1 MSEMSDRVAQ
11 MVWGSMYW
19 NAMFPYD
26 KNRKKPLPHMRE
38 AAFPYNLL
46 RLNDTTTVVT
56 LGNDLASK
64 TNPYYAMLQDAEIIH
79 YGNRKKRINVVNQD
93 TGEIMGASA
102 VGRARGWGTKASRS
116 IDSTTNRNRRGSR
129 KLEYQAKWRETSTW
143 YVNKHYKFIDR
154 ILADI
159 MPRIANQLGGT
170 LKVSTMNDTNNVLVG
185 MASEFVN
192 LTPTE

>member
-38 AAFPYNLL
+38 ATFSYNIV
-46 RLNDTTTVVT
+46 RLNDMTSVVT
-56 LGNDLASK
+56 LGNDSAMQ
-64 TNPYYAMLQDAEIIH
+64 TNPYYQMLQDAEIIH
-79 YGNRKKRINVVNQD
+79 YGNRKKRINVVD
-93 TGEIMGASA
+93 KETGEIRTKA
-102 VGRARGWGTKASRS
+102 VGNARGWSTSKSKN
-116 IDSTTNRNRRGSR
+116 IDSSTDRNRRGSR
-129 KLEYQAKWRETSTW
+129 TLDYQSKHNETSTW

-159 MPRIANQLGGT
+159 MPKIAQQLGGT
-170 LKVSTMNDTNNVLVG
+170 LRVGTSTDSNNVLVG
-185 MASEFVN
+185 MASPLVSMSNE
-192 LTPTE
+192 

>member
-19 NAMFPYD
+19 NTMFPYD

-38 AAFPYNLL
+38 ASFPYNLL

-56 LGNDLASK
+56 LGNDMAMR
-64 TNPYYAMLQDAEIIH
+64 TNPYYQILQDAEIIH
-79 YGNRKKRINVVNQD
+79 YGNRKKRINVVD
-93 TGEIMGASA
+93 KETGEIKTKA
-102 VGRARGWGTKASRS
+102 VGNARGWSTSKSKN
-116 IDSTTNRNRRGSR
+116 IDSSTDRNRRGSR
-129 KLEYQAKWRETSTW
+129 SLDYQSKWNETSTW

-159 MPRIANQLGGT
+159 MPKIAQQVGGT
-170 LKVSTMNDTNNVLVG
+170 LKVGTSTDTNNVLVG
-185 MASEFVN
+185 MSSPLVSMSNE
-192 LTPTE
+192 